1 MTLSRACWSAVLN
14 SNKLIWLWKY
24 LFCNHWN
31 IYGTWHGKL
40 KLFQRLLCGL
50 STISSRDQND
60 VSVGPSAILEH
71 SFGYTSRDK
80 RSSVIFSS
88 MQHLSSYTEN
98 LSDEVKTRYKEKIT
112 LVNGQDPF
120 AWCSEGPSD
129 VVPSLEAR
137 DLVRILL
144 SATD

>member
-14 SNKLIWLWKY
+14 SNKLTWLCKY

-40 KLFQRLLCGL
+40 KLFHRLLRGL
-50 STISSRDQND
+50 STISSHDQND

-80 RSSVIFSS
+80 RSSVISCS
-88 MQHLSSYTEN
+88 MQHLSSYTEY
-98 LSDEVKTRYKEKIT
+98 LSDEVKTRYKET

-129 VVPSLEAR
+129 VVPSLEVR
-137 DLVRILL
+137 DLVCILL